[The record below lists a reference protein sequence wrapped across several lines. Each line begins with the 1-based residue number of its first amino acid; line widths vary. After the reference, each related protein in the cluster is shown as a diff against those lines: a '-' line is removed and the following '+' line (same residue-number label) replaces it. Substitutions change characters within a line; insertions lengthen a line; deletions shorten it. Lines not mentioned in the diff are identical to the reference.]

1 MIHVL
6 HARHETFYM
15 ARFRTTVYLNKARLK
30 VSCDTD
36 FKCAFDVYG

>member
-1 MIHVL
+1 ML
-6 HARHETFYM
+6 GHETFYM

-36 FKCAFDVYG
+36 F